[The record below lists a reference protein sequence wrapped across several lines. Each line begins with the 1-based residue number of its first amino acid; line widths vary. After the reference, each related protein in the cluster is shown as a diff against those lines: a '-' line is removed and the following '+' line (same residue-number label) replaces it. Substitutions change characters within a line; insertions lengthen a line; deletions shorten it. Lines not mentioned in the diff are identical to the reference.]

1 MFHITLKRVHD
12 TVKVTEG
19 GESLILRVDGDPIQM
34 TVGLNRAQ
42 KELQA
47 LNEIDDKTMEEVL
60 PVACTFAGVI
70 FGKEQAGKLAEFYNG
85 DAACVINVCGQYLT
99 KRLAK
104 LIVRAQK
111 RQKRK

>member
-12 TVKVTEG
+12 TVKVMEG

-47 LNEIDDKTMEEVL
+47 LNEMDDKTMEEVL
-60 PVACTFAGVI
+60 PAARSFAGVI
-70 FGKEQAGKLAEFYNG
+70 FGKEQAEKLAEFYNG
-85 DAACVINVCGQYLT
+85 DAACVISVCGQYLE
-99 KRLAK
+99 KRLAG
-104 LIVRAQK
+104 LIVKAQK
-111 RQKRK
+111 KQRK